1 MHRIAIIGAGAIAD
15 THIQAYARCGAA
27 CKIAAVVDLYPEKA
41 RAKAAKHGLDAAV
54 FKSCDELLAAGG
66 CDAASVCLPPFEH
79 AAAAIALLR
88 AGVHV
93 LVEKPM
99 AVSIEECDGMLAA
112 AAESGAVL
120 SVVAQNR
127 FTTPMVKLKRVL
139 EAGLIG
145 RLLHARADSFW
156 WRGGSYYDLWWRGT
170 WEREGGG
177 CTMNHA
183 VHHVDLFLWLAG
195 APSEVHA
202 VCLNLCHDNSEVE
215 DFASAVLLYPHGAV
229 GQLTASLV
237 HHGEEQQLVFQG
249 ERAAVG
255 LPWRVKA
262 SRQRENGFPDD
273 DPALAAEIQAFR
285 DRVPALSLEGH
296 DGQVANFVAAVEG
309 REALWVDGA
318 QGRRAIELI
327 SAVYQ
332 SACLGRPVALPLASQ
347 DPFYTRAGIMAHA
360 RRFHEKKKSLENF
373 GTDEITLGRD
383 FGR

>member
-1 MHRIAIIGAGAIAD
+1 MHRIAIVGAGAIAD
-15 THIQAYARCGAA
+15 SHIQAYARCGAP
-27 CKIAAVVDLYPEKA
+27 CTIAALVDLYPEKA

-79 AAAAIALLR
+79 AAASIALLR

-99 AVSIEECDGMLAA
+99 AVSLEECDGMLAA

-156 WRGGSYYDLWWRGT
+156 WRGGNYYDLWWRGT

-183 VHHVDLFLWLAG
+183 VHHVDLFLWL
-195 APSEVHA
+195 
-202 VCLNLCHDNSEVE
+202 
-215 DFASAVLLYPHGAV
+215 
-229 GQLTASLV
+229 
-237 HHGEEQQLVFQG
+237 
-249 ERAAVG
+249 
-255 LPWRVKA
+255 
-262 SRQRENGFPDD
+262 
-273 DPALAAEIQAFR
+273 
-285 DRVPALSLEGH
+285 
-296 DGQVANFVAAVEG
+296 
-309 REALWVDGA
+309 
-318 QGRRAIELI
+318 
-327 SAVYQ
+327 
-332 SACLGRPVALPLASQ
+332 
-347 DPFYTRAGIMAHA
+347 
-360 RRFHEKKKSLENF
+360 
-373 GTDEITLGRD
+373 
-383 FGR
+383 